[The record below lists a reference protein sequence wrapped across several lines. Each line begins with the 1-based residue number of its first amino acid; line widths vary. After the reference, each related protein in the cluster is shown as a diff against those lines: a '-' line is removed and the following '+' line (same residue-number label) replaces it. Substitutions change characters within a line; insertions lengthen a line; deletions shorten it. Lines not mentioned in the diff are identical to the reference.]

1 MAPGQSPAWT
11 GYSLIACA
19 ARWGEDGNRNA
30 DEVTLGRV
38 TDAKWGRVLMRVR
51 AYRHARLM
59 QESEYCVAQT
69 ARSGVGEQRIVA
81 SRIIEHPLA
90 YRRWEADH
98 DRVMRVVSDHTKL
111 QSQAVAL
118 RSAAMSLIHRRALF
132 EYLRDHKVT
141 GARRRRLFRIF
152 YGFREYV
159 DSVLAEHG
167 QYLRS
172 SSSLICAQFLAGKL
186 MADAAMD
193 EPLRLYEDWYREY
206 FRVFCE
212 LELAE
217 TAEEREH
224 AASLEPLRPLLKH
237 RIVEARREIL
247 QLPVNALQRWREVQM
262 RLPTGDTV
270 EIPALV
276 LPPRLRR

>member
-1 MAPGQSPAWT
+1 M
-11 GYSLIACA
+11 L
-19 ARWGEDGNRNA
+19 
-30 DEVTLGRV
+30 
-38 TDAKWGRVLMRVR
+38 VR

-59 QESEYCVAQT
+59 EESEYCVAQT
-69 ARSGVGEQRIVA
+69 ARSGSGEQRVVA
-81 SRIIEHPLA
+81 SRIIEHPAA

-98 DRVMRVVSDHTKL
+98 DRVMRGVSD
-111 QSQAVAL
+111 QSRMQNQVVAL

-141 GARRRRLFRIF
+141 GPRRRQLFRIF
-152 YGFREYV
+152 YGYREYV
-159 DSVLAEHG
+159 DSVLTEHG
-167 QYLRS
+167 HYLRS
-172 SSSLICAQFLAGKL
+172 SSSLICTQFLAGKL

-212 LELAE
+212 LELAQS
-217 TAEEREH
+217 AQERE
-224 AASLEPLRPLLKH
+224 AVASLEPLRPLLKH

-247 QLPVNALQRWREVQM
+247 QLPVEATQRWREVQM

-276 LPPRLRR
+276 LPARLRR